1 MIFEFM
7 ANIFRE
13 NFITKITHIQFAD
26 KYYNRLKLRYMD
38 NKESEINILN
48 ERLRFLEKKYALDLR
63 QDLDKLVKDKVFSET
78 ESEEYHGII
87 EEIIE

>member
-13 NFITKITHIQFAD
+13 KFITKITHIQFTD

-48 ERLRFLEKKYALDLR
+48 ERLRFLEKDYALALR
-63 QDLDKLVKDKVFSET
+63 RDFDKLVKDKVISET
-78 ESEEYHGII
+78 ESEEYY
-87 EEIIE
+87 EIIDRIL

>member
-13 NFITKITHIQFAD
+13 KFITKITHIQFAD

-48 ERLRFLEKKYALDLR
+48 ERLRFLEKDYALALR
-63 QDLDKLVKDKVFSET
+63 RDLDKLVKDKVISET
-78 ESEEYHGII
+78 ESEEYY
-87 EEIIE
+87 EIIDRIL